1 MDLKGIMPSEIRQRK
16 EKRRMG
22 SLTREIFRKMTTTT
36 KLTEAEN
43 RLVGARDREPG
54 KQARPVQVERQKL
67 SDTNV
72 MSIRDSLVTTV
83 TNTVLHI

>member
-1 MDLKGIMPSEIRQRK
+1 
-16 EKRRMG
+16 MG
-22 SLTREIFRKMTTTT
+22 SLTCEIFRKMTTTTTT

-72 MSIRDSLVTTV
+72 MSIMDSLVTTV
-83 TNTVLHI
+83 TNTVLQFESRF